1 MFMDTNSHKE
11 IKSIIENYTYGSHM
25 TSLNK
30 SASSNSRTDRSGNIV
45 DVIGEH
51 RLINKGDR
59 GSVCV
64 CVCFVRFK
72 HIPLPNALHQDGE
85 HTNKYERWVKLLQS

>member
-64 CVCFVRFK
+64 CVF
-72 HIPLPNALHQDGE
+72 ALCDLNTFLFLMHFIRTENILINMSDG
-85 HTNKYERWVKLLQS
+85 